1 MQSGPCSKYL
11 RLFTAHGMLM
21 VMKRWW
27 PENSLPIS
35 EYQTK
40 ECWIS
45 IYSKLVTNKHTVLP
59 VSCSEDRFLIIK
71 KSGKMVPFAALW
83 INLLSKLW
91 RSFRS
96 LVTIQIREVAG
107 CWLLVF
113 KPSWRQATRVNEMDC
128 RERRCVRKKKK
139 NRRWRSIFELKP
151 PKVPFFFCHAFL
163 TPPFEARKKHLR
175 WTFRAQW
182 TTFTSNIRM
191 KRTCFIYIW
200 MRISEHKRTNW

>member
-59 VSCSEDRFLIIK
+59 VCCSQDRFLIIK
-71 KSGKMVPFAALW
+71 KSGTICHLQLFES
-83 INLLSKLW
+83 IFYLSCGDPGPWWQSKSGSGW
-91 RSFRS
+91 
-96 LVTIQIREVAG
+96 TG
-107 CWLLVF
+107 CWF
-113 KPSWRQATRVNEMDC
+113 SSRRGFATRVNEMDC
-128 RERRCVRKKKK
+128 REGGVRKKKK
-139 NRRWRSIFELKP
+139 KTTLKIYVWAQAPWRS
-151 PKVPFFFCHAFL
+151 FFFCHAFL
-163 TPPFEARKKHLR
+163 TPPFKARKSICASFEHNGQHSL
-175 WTFRAQW
+175 A
-182 TTFTSNIRM
+182 TSEWNELVLSI
-191 KRTCFIYIW
+191 FEW
-200 MRISEHKRTNW
+200 E